1 MNPLNKLIVS
11 TLPFVPKSIVGRFA
25 SRYIAGES
33 FTDASHVVR
42 KLNAGGM
49 MATIDLLGEDISR
62 REEAIA
68 ARESCKKV
76 LDAIKGG
83 QLDSNLS
90 VKLTQLGLKL
100 DKQFCSENL
109 LEILDVAR
117 SHGNFVR
124 IDMEDS
130 SCTDDTLEIYRTA
143 RKSYSNVGVVIQASM
158 RRSESDLAELI
169 REKANVRLCKG
180 IYVEPEEVAFQRRE
194 EVQENFVTLL
204 GMLLRNQCYVGIATH
219 DERLIEA
226 AYGLIRSE
234 KLGREEYEFQMLLGV
249 RHDLRKAVAQRGNR
263 MRVYVPFGAHWY
275 AYSLRRLKENPQIA
289 WYILRSILTLD
300 HSD

>member
-42 KLNAGGM
+42 KLNAGRM

-180 IYVEPEEVAFQRRE
+180 IYVEPAEVAFQRRE
-194 EVQENFVTLL
+194 EVQENFTTLL

-234 KLGREEYEFQMLLGV
+234 TLGREGYEFQMLLGV

-289 WYILRSILTLD
+289 WYILRSILTPD

>member
-68 ARESCKKV
+68 ARESCKNV

-130 SCTDDTLEIYRTA
+130 SCTDDTLEIYCTA